1 MIHINK
7 FVDQIKAHESRG
19 ARDIVM
25 SVKDAR
31 DLHAEIT
38 KLLLALETLRNKQT
52 AKETDEVI
60 RVDLTGGTF

>member
-19 ARDIVM
+19 ARDIGM